1 MSRKCRKEKIGALLK
16 KSGQK
21 KKEPHLIDVFIQFA
35 VLPARTDESWADE
48 VFKVTLKVQMRHV
61 SIHRVN
67 SSTVDLMQSLKTGF
81 LFVFLISK
89 NSLYILLYTSVWEH
103 VDSCNII
110 YDAYLEFHAT
120 SFPWRERTASCH
132 SNPRNIFIL
141 QCRVLNNTAIL
152 NRRQRPCSYEQDTR
166 YLSRVGEM

>member
-1 MSRKCRKEKIGALLK
+1 MSRRGVQGDAQGPNASCLHPPCKLQHCRLDAIAQNGFF
-16 KSGQK
+16 
-21 KKEPHLIDVFIQFA
+21 V
-35 VLPARTDESWADE
+35 
-48 VFKVTLKVQMRHV
+48 
-61 SIHRVN
+61 
-67 SSTVDLMQSLKTGF
+67 F

-132 SNPRNIFIL
+132 SNPRNMFIL